1 MGRAGKADD
10 VAVQSALIEVG
21 ALKAALGSV
30 IGAVES
36 RNTIP
41 VLANVALFFAP
52 DHLRVV
58 GTNMDQQVT
67 RQVPC
72 EAQASWSTTVGAR
85 LLKAMADKLPSGAE
99 VQLSMDAGSAR
110 LIVRCGRARF
120 ELATLPVE
128 DFPLLSDAGGW
139 DAQFEMAGPELAA
152 MLNHVKHAISTEET
166 RYYLNGV
173 FVERREAELI
183 MVATDGHRLARS
195 ARPAPDGSEPMAEGE
210 VLSGGVIIPRQVLAL
225 IEPMLKES
233 RVEVAL
239 SAARVRLD
247 AGEVTVISKLVDGQ
261 FPDWRRVVPS
271 NNPALI
277 EVDPAELG
285 KAVERVTTICSDKTR
300 AVKIAADADRLTL
313 SVTSAENG
321 VATEEVSCAY
331 SSAPMTVGC
340 NATYLLGCLARI
352 SGDVVQL
359 RLADAA
365 APIRIEAR
373 ADAED
378 LCVLMPMRV

>member
-10 VAVQSALIEVG
+10 APVQSALIEVG

-41 VLANVALFFAP
+41 VLSNVALFFAA

-72 EAQASWSTTVGAR
+72 EAQASWSTTVGAK

-99 VQLSMDAGSAR
+99 VQLSMDAGAAR

-128 DFPLLSDAGGW
+128 DFPLLSGDADW
-139 DAQFEMAGPELAA
+139 QAQFEMPGAELAA
-152 MLNHVKHAISTEET
+152 MLNHVKHAISTEEA
-166 RYYLNGV
+166 RFYLNGV
-173 FVERREAELI
+173 FVERRDAELLL
-183 MVATDGHRLARS
+183 VATDGHRMARS
-195 ARPAPDGSEPMAEGE
+195 ARAAPDGSEALGLGE
-210 VLSGGVIIPRQVLAL
+210 ALSSGVIVPRQVLAL

-233 RVEVAL
+233 LVSVAL
-239 SAARVRLD
+239 SGSKIAIE
-247 AGEVTVISKLVDGQ
+247 AGEVTVISKLVDGN

-271 NNPALI
+271 DHPELI
-277 EVDPAELG
+277 EIDPVTLG
-285 KAVERVTTICSDKTR
+285 KAVERVTTISSDKTR
-300 AVKIAADADRLTL
+300 AVKIDADRDRLTL
-313 SVTSAENG
+313 SVTSPENG
-321 VATEEVSCAY
+321 VATEEVSCSY
-331 SSAPMTVGC
+331 GGKGLTVGC
-340 NATYLLGCLARI
+340 NAGYLLSCLARV
-352 SGDVVQL
+352 SGDTVQL
-359 RLADAA
+359 RLLDGT

-373 ADAED
+373 KDAED
-378 LCVLMPMRV
+378 LCILMPMRV

>member
-1 MGRAGKADD
+1 MGKADKGGD
-10 VAVQSALIEVG
+10 AVVRSALIEVG

-36 RNTIP
+36 RNTVP

-52 DHLRVV
+52 GQLLVI

-72 EAQASWSTTVGAR
+72 EAQAPWATTVGAK

-99 VQLSMDAGSAR
+99 VQLSIDADTGR

-120 ELATLPVE
+120 ELATLPIE
-128 DFPLLSDAGGW
+128 DFPLLSGLGDW
-139 DAQFEMAGPELAA
+139 VAQFEMPGAELAA
-152 MLNHVKHAISTEET
+152 MLNHVKHAISTEEI
-166 RYYLNGV
+166 RHYLNGV
-173 FVERREAELI
+173 FVERREAELSL
-183 MVATDGHRLARS
+183 VATDGHRLAR
-195 ARPAPDGSEPMAEGE
+195 ACRAAPDGSEALGQGE
-210 VLSGGVIIPRQVLAL
+210 ELGDGLIIPRQVLGL

-233 RVEVAL
+233 QVEVAL
-239 SAARVRLD
+239 SASRVSIA
-247 AGEVTVISKLVDGQ
+247 AGEVTVISKLVDGT
-261 FPDWRRVVPS
+261 FPDWRRVVPTA
-271 NNPALI
+271 NPELI
-277 EVDPAELG
+277 EVDPAELA

-300 AVKIAADADRLTL
+300 AVKITADTDRLTL
-313 SVTSAENG
+313 SVTSPENG

-331 SSAPMTVGC
+331 AGNGLTVGC
-340 NATYLLGCLARI
+340 NATYLLACLARI
-352 SGDVVQL
+352 SGDTVQL

-373 ADAED
+373 PDAED